1 MKEIL
6 VYNFEDVDFET
17 IVYAS
22 PEKKKPAGFFS
33 NISINDDNL
42 YLEFNAVK
50 TSDLVSLDNNK
61 ILELDVNL
69 NPDLL
74 FFNQFDEHFK
84 NIAFTNKEKWF
95 NTEIPKEV
103 IDDFYTPLIY
113 DNQFRASLLED
124 DLINVTNFKGDT
136 IDYNSI
142 QGGEQISV
150 VLHLSG
156 LRFLKKQFYCNV
168 EIKQIVKINNYQLVD
183 YDSMDEIEEEMP
195 FDDDSLEQLDTENS
209 EVIDLEV
216 NNIED
221 ELIDSKE
228 VKDEIYKELQ
238 LKLEQRQNAE
248 RDLELLRIQISE
260 KENLLKQTNSE
271 VEELQSKNSK

>member
-50 TSDLVSLDNNK
+50 TSDLVSLYNNK
-61 ILELDVNL
+61 ILGDVNL

-84 NIAFTNKEKWF
+84 NIALQTKKRRF

-103 IDDFYTPLIY
+103 IGDFYTPLIY
-113 DNQFRASLLED
+113 DNQFES
-124 DLINVTNFKGDT
+124 F
-136 IDYNSI
+136 
-142 QGGEQISV
+142 
-150 VLHLSG
+150 
-156 LRFLKKQFYCNV
+156 
-168 EIKQIVKINNYQLVD
+168 
-183 YDSMDEIEEEMP
+183 M
-195 FDDDSLEQLDTENS
+195 
-209 EVIDLEV
+209 
-216 NNIED
+216 
-221 ELIDSKE
+221 
-228 VKDEIYKELQ
+228 
-238 LKLEQRQNAE
+238 
-248 RDLELLRIQISE
+248 
-260 KENLLKQTNSE
+260 
-271 VEELQSKNSK
+271 